1 MPFIDSS
8 FPHDALEWDFETADR
23 YRFERIRA
31 QVEFAWDAAPFYR
44 RHWASAGFRPGDLR
58 SWDDFRELPLITKT
72 HLREHVDELN
82 TVPPGEVREVFTTS
96 GTTGAPV
103 VFRYRAEDLDR
114 LAARSAGLL
123 RIAGVEPGDL
133 FQMTMPLGAKM
144 WIAGL
149 NFWLAFQE
157 AGAGTLRFGPGD
169 TAEQVATMA
178 SLSATGV
185 FATASF
191 AIRLGEVA
199 NDLGRMADL
208 PVRKLLIVNENILA
222 PDLTCNDMGRRIR
235 ELWPGREMRVVYGNT
250 ELGFSGAECEA
261 HAGYHTHTADHLF
274 EALDLDSGTP
284 VPDGEAGRF
293 VVTTLAYRGLPLIR
307 YAIDDITFVMRGPCT
322 CGRTSDRFGPI
333 LGRADQMLKIKGGVS
348 LYPPA
353 IENLLLAT
361 PQVGDWL
368 FEVFYDEW
376 HRTNVRVVIA
386 PRGDESTAVEAVL
399 LAFRDRL
406 QFTPEVRL
414 AHPGEIAARANVPG
428 KRKAVRFHDLRE
440 TR

>member
-1 MPFIDSS
+1 MT
-8 FPHDALEWDFETADR
+8 FPDFGFPNDALEWDSETVDR

-31 QVEFAWDAAPFYR
+31 QIDFAWNTVPFYR
-44 RHWASAGFRPGDLR
+44 QRWSEAGFEPGDLHA
-58 SWDDFRELPLITKT
+58 WDDFERLPLITKT
-72 HLREHVDELN
+72 DLREYVNELN
-82 TVPPGEVREVFTTS
+82 TVTPGEVREVFTTS

-114 LAARSAGLL
+114 LAARSADLL
-123 RIAGVEPGDL
+123 RVAGVEPGDL

-149 NFWLAFQE
+149 NFWLAFQA

-169 TAEQVATMA
+169 TAEQIETMA
-178 SLSATGV
+178 ALGATGI

-199 NDLGRMADL
+199 NQLERMSDL
-208 PVRKLLIVNENILA
+208 PVRKLLIVNENVLA
-222 PDLTCNDMGRRIR
+222 PDLAYNDMGRRIR
-235 ELWPGREMRVVYGNT
+235 ELWPGRELRAVYGNT
-250 ELGFSGAECEA
+250 ELGFSGAECSA
-261 HAGYHTHTADHLF
+261 HAGYHTHAADHVF
-274 EALDLDSGTP
+274 EVLDVDTGAPL
-284 VPDGEAGRF
+284 PDGEAGRF

-307 YAIDDITFVMRGPCT
+307 YAIDDITFLMRGSCP

-361 PQVGDWL
+361 PEVGDYL
-368 FEVFYDEW
+368 FEVFHDEW

-386 PRGDESTAVEAVL
+386 PRGDESTATEAVIR
-399 LAFRDRL
+399 AFRDRL

-414 AHPGEIAARANVPG
+414 AQPDEIAARTNVPG

>member
-1 MPFIDSS
+1 MAFTDSGV
-8 FPHDALEWDFETADR
+8 PHDALEWDFETVDR
-23 YRFERIRA
+23 YRFARIRA
-31 QVEFAWDAAPFYR
+31 QIEFAWNAAPLYR
-44 RHWASAGFRPGDLR
+44 RRWTEAGFEPGDLR
-58 SWDDFRELPLITKT
+58 TWDDFERLPLITKT
-72 HLREHVDELN
+72 DLREHGDELN

-103 VFRYRAEDLDR
+103 VFRYCAGDLDR
-114 LAARSAGLL
+114 LAARSADLL
-123 RIAGVEPGDL
+123 RVAGVETGDL

-149 NFWLAFQE
+149 NFWLAFQA

-169 TAEQVATMA
+169 THEQIETMVA
-178 SLSATGV
+178 LGATGV

-199 NDLGRMADL
+199 HDLGRMARL

-222 PDLTCNDMGRRIR
+222 PDLTYNEMGRRIQD
-235 ELWPGREMRVVYGNT
+235 LWPGREIRVVYGNT
-250 ELGFSGAECEA
+250 ELGFSGAACAA
-261 HAGYHTHTADHLF
+261 HTGYHTHASDHVF
-274 EALDLDSGTP
+274 EVLDVDSGAP
-284 VPDGEAGRF
+284 MPDGAVGRF

-307 YAIDDITFVMRGPCT
+307 YAIDDITFLMRAPCP

-361 PQVGDWL
+361 PEVADYL
-368 FEVFYDEW
+368 FEVFHDEW

-386 PRGDESTAVEAVL
+386 PRGDGRDATEAVIR
-399 LAFRDRL
+399 AFRDRL
-406 QFTPEVRL
+406 QFTPEVHL
-414 AHPGEIAARANVPG
+414 AQPGEIAARANVPG
-428 KRKAVRFHDLRE
+428 KRKAQRYHDLRE